1 VDHEFSVTVDM
12 NKYFYRFMI
21 IVLLTF
27 VGVGILGSGQVQASG
42 GSFNVPQVNDHFEKV
57 QKGPAPEKEPS
68 LSQEPQKE
76 HGTWDWLTKPLKS
89 AWNSTKE
96 TVSSAWNKTKE
107 VCSEAWDWICN
118 VCDQMT
124 KVVVDGLSS
133 AWDWIVKYKEY
144 VAFTAVV
151 IVGIALCL
159 VPPLGEEIL
168 AGVAL
173 SFIISV
179 MMNGGRIDKNTF
191 MDAAI
196 GGLLGPIGDGI
207 AVGVSRALESGVGRR
222 LVTWLVESR
231 VFGSGLKYGGKLIS
245 KMPGPIQRMFSK
257 AGFISGVEN
266 AGVSIV
272 DDILHGRKINWK
284 RALISGAVGTALL
297 GVGVFIVPKIEPV
310 VNKVTTAF
318 KEYTEPILAKAN
330 RLEKCVSYQQPTQG
344 YFASVRFPDVSC
356 LYSPDAGGGS
366 GTGNAGSKINGS
378 IVKEE
383 SKTTAANQAGN
394 QGEANEIKTLYHYT
408 NEEGL
413 KGILSSK
420 KLNPSLK
427 ANNPKDARYGD
438 GQYLSDIKPGTKR
451 PGQLSAAFIRIP
463 WQGRKFDHYIE
474 IDVTGL
480 KVVKGRENVFV
491 IPNVVPLDISN
502 RIVSYGK
509 VMEKYIERLSKEAE
523 DITK

>member
-1 VDHEFSVTVDM
+1 M

-173 SFIISV
+173 SFIIRACPV
-179 MMNGGRIDKNTF
+179 NILRFHDK
-191 MDAAI
+191 M
-196 GGLLGPIGDGI
+196 
-207 AVGVSRALESGVGRR
+207 
-222 LVTWLVESR
+222 
-231 VFGSGLKYGGKLIS
+231 
-245 KMPGPIQRMFSK
+245 
-257 AGFISGVEN
+257 
-266 AGVSIV
+266 
-272 DDILHGRKINWK
+272 KINIIFRKGTSMMRRRYEITDEAWEKIAPLLPSNGKRGGQWK
-284 RALISGAVGTALL
+284 
-297 GVGVFIVPKIEPV
+297 
-310 VNKVTTAF
+310 
-318 KEYTEPILAKAN
+318 
-330 RLEKCVSYQQPTQG
+330 
-344 YFASVRFPDVSC
+344 
-356 LYSPDAGGGS
+356 
-366 GTGNAGSKINGS
+366 
-378 IVKEE
+378 
-383 SKTTAANQAGN
+383 
-394 QGEANEIKTLYHYT
+394 
-408 NEEGL
+408 
-413 KGILSSK
+413 
-420 KLNPSLK
+420 
-427 ANNPKDARYGD
+427 
-438 GQYLSDIKPGTKR
+438 
-451 PGQLSAAFIRIP
+451 
-463 WQGRKFDHYIE
+463 
-474 IDVTGL
+474 
-480 KVVKGRENVFV
+480 
-491 IPNVVPLDISN
+491 
-502 RIVSYGK
+502 
-509 VMEKYIERLSKEAE
+509 
-523 DITK
+523 